1 MGSARSY
8 RVSKV
13 VEAVERLLRPEL
25 LAPLAVAAALF
36 LLSGLFNILYTMSH
50 DPSQFLAA
58 MSRIGPVPSHNL
70 QNVTELVLVFLGYAM
85 MVLGSYTLYNAARGS
100 RAAARYRVLSGTAL
114 LIVGALL
121 VAALAYVKT
130 GY

>member
-1 MGSARSY
+1 M
-8 RVSKV
+8 
-13 VEAVERLLRPEL
+13 ERLLRPEL
-25 LAPLAVAAALF
+25 LAPLAVAAALL

-58 MSRIGPVPSHNL
+58 MSRIGPVPSQNL

-100 RAAARYRVLSGTAL
+100 RAAARYRILSGTVL